1 MPFILEDSCLSK
13 DLLDFADMSENVCM
27 LESLFVRF
35 VSGQPL
41 GCGRSWSEGDCNLER
56 GTSRVGHEFAR

>member
-1 MPFILEDSCLSK
+1 MSK
-13 DLLDFADMSENVCM
+13 DSLDFADMSETVCM
-27 LESLFVRF
+27 LERLCVRF
-35 VSGQPL
+35 VSGQPV